1 MGDHTP
7 ASGPDF
13 GRGIAISA
21 IPDDGVL
28 AGQVDGQPVLLARVG
43 GALHAVSASCTHYGA
58 PLGEGLRVG
67 DEIRCPWHHA
77 CFDLR
82 SGRALHAPA
91 FAPLACWQVEVRAGM
106 AYVRAAAAE
115 TAAETVTEA
124 AAEQGA
130 APRRVVIVGGGAAG
144 YACARRLR
152 ERGFGGSIALLSE
165 DRAPPVDRP
174 NLSKDYLAGNA
185 PAEWIPLQAPAE
197 YAAQDIALHLGC
209 TVTALDPATRQVR
222 CADGAVFDYDA
233 LLLATG
239 AAPVRLPGFDAPNAF
254 TLRSLADAD
263 ALLAALDGARTLALV
278 GAGFIGL
285 EAAGALR
292 SRGLEVHV
300 IAPEALPLAG
310 LLGEALAANL
320 LARQRAQGIVFH
332 LGCKTEGFDGRTLR
346 LSDGSTLA
354 VDAVLLGV
362 GVKPRT
368 ALAQAAGLA
377 VEDGIRVD
385 AGLRTSAPGVY
396 AAGDVARYPHAD
408 GWARVEHWVHA
419 QRQGQ
424 AVADAM
430 LGDPVAYAVPP
441 FFWTHQAGIELRYVG
456 HGRGWD
462 NLALDG
468 DPAAGDCLVRYYRGG
483 QLVAAAAI
491 GRDRALLE
499 LEAALAGAR

>member
-1 MGDHTP
+1 MGDQTP

-28 AGQVDGQPVLLARVG
+28 AGQVDGQAVLLARVG
-43 GALHAVSASCTHYGA
+43 GALHAVSGSCSHYGA

-82 SGRALHAPA
+82 SGRAVHAPA
-91 FAPLACWQVEVRAGM
+91 FAPLACWQVEVRDGM
-106 AYVRAAAAE
+106 AYVRAASSPAPEAA
-115 TAAETVTEA
+115 TAAEV
-124 AAEQGA
+124 
-130 APRRVVIVGGGAAG
+130 APRKVVIVGGGAAG

-152 ERGFGGSIALLSE
+152 ERGFGGSITLLSA

-185 PAEWIPLQAPAE
+185 PADWIPLQAPEE
-197 YAAQDIALHLGC
+197 YAAQGIALHLGC
-209 TVTALDPATRQVR
+209 TVAALDPGARQVR

-239 AAPVRLPGFDAPNAF
+239 AEPVRLPGFDAPNVF

-263 ALLAALDGARTLALV
+263 ALLAALDGARTLAIV

-300 IAPEALPLAG
+300 VAPEALPLAG
-310 LLGEALAANL
+310 LLGDALAANL

-346 LSDGSTLA
+346 LSDGRALA

-368 ALAQAAGLA
+368 ALAQAAGLT

-430 LGDPVAYAVPP
+430 LGDEVAYAVPP
-441 FFWTHQAGIELRYVG
+441 FFWTHQADIELRYVG

-462 NLALDG
+462 NLELDG

-483 QLVAAAAI
+483 QLAAAAAI

-499 LEAALAGAR
+499 LEATLAGAR